1 MNILEVISCLGSK
14 PKHEFEDII
23 RHFYPNE
30 SGFRRYCIQRNLEAL
45 GHIYTDHEKGKVSVL
60 APRMCV
66 LPTREHGFSRVALI
80 GARPNEKLF
89 IDELKTFC
97 VKYGDSLNVVI
108 KPEDVENGFPCN
120 ITLVGEST
128 KFFEKI
134 QEISNGHSLLY
145 AESQR
150 LSARGLLSRN
160 SLLLGDSVGT
170 PGAWIALHSNIES
183 SSAES
188 LSDRINFVF
197 QSVSQELGNADSWKV
212 FDPSTKNWEI
222 WSKIRNAYDR
232 HLLLIQKEIYKYLLA
247 TRTDSGWRL
256 YLEKFSHDPLWSK
269 WAVLQAKD
277 EAQSLLPQI
286 GGWDFKILQRLPLP
300 IELHRVCC
308 LCSGFLPVP
317 EADGE
322 MLRYSNIPLSI
333 QCHLVRKLSFKL
345 NQNN

>member
-14 PKHEFEDII
+14 PKNEFEDLI
-23 RHFYPNE
+23 RHFYPNI
-30 SGFRRYCIQRNLEAL
+30 SGFGRNCVQRDLEAL
-45 GHIYTDHEKGKVSVL
+45 GHIYTDHVMGKVRVL

-66 LPTREHGFSRVALI
+66 LPTREHGFSRVSLT
-80 GARPNEKLF
+80 GARPNEQLF
-89 IDELKTFC
+89 IDELKNFC
-97 VKYGDSLNVVI
+97 VKYGDSLKVEI
-108 KPEDVENGFPCN
+108 EPSGLENGFPSN
-120 ITLVGEST
+120 IILSGENSE
-128 KFFEKI
+128 FFEKL

-160 SLLLGDSVGT
+160 LLLLGDPAGT
-170 PGAWIALHSNIES
+170 PGAWIALHSIIGS

-197 QSVSQELGNADSWKV
+197 QSVSQELGNADSLKV
-212 FDPSTKNWEI
+212 FDPYTKKWEI
-222 WSKIRNAYDR
+222 WSKIRNAYGR
-232 HLLLIQKEIYKYLLA
+232 HILLIQKEIYKYLLA
-247 TRTDSGWRL
+247 AKTDTGWRL
-256 YLEKFSHDPLWSK
+256 YLEKFRHDPLWAK

-277 EAQSLLPQI
+277 GGQSLLPQI
-286 GGWDFKILQRLPLP
+286 GGWDFKIPRRLPLP

-333 QCHLVRKLSFKL
+333 QSHVVRKLSFEQI
-345 NQNN
+345 QNN